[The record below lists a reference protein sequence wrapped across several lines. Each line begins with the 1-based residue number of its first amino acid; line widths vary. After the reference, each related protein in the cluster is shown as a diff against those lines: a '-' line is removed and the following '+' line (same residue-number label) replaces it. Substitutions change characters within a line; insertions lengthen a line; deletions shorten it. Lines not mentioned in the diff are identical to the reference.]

1 MTYKWIGAILVV
13 AGCGGFGFS
22 LASAHRREIQLLRH
36 LNICVQYMQCELKY
50 RLTPLPDLC
59 RQAGR
64 ECGGVMKAVF
74 GDLSRELERQ
84 ISPDVSGCMATAV
97 RNHRDQ
103 LPGSVRKLLFRLGKS
118 LGRFDLPGQ
127 LRGLESVSAA
137 CMEELAVLNQNRDIR
152 FRNYQTLGLCAGIA
166 LVILFL

>member
-50 RLTPLPDLC
+50 RLTPLQDLC

-64 ECGGVMKAVF
+64 E
-74 GDLSRELERQ
+74 
-84 ISPDVSGCMATAV
+84 
-97 RNHRDQ
+97 
-103 LPGSVRKLLFRLGKS
+103 
-118 LGRFDLPGQ
+118 
-127 LRGLESVSAA
+127 
-137 CMEELAVLNQNRDIR
+137 
-152 FRNYQTLGLCAGIA
+152 
-166 LVILFL
+166 

>member
-1 MTYKWIGAILVV
+1 MIYKWIGAIFVV

-36 LNICVQYMQCELKY
+36 LNMAIQYMQCELKY
-50 RLTPLPDLC
+50 RLTPLPELC
-59 RQAGR
+59 KQAGR
-64 ECGGVMKAVF
+64 EGGGILKVLF
-74 GDLSRELERQ
+74 SELSRELDRQ
-84 ISPDVSGCMATAV
+84 VSPDVSSCMNAV
-97 RNHRDQ
+97 VRAHRDQ
-103 LPGSVRKLLFRLGKS
+103 LPPSVRKLLLRLGKS

-127 LRGLESVSAA
+127 LQGLQSVGAA
-137 CMEELAVLNQNRDIR
+137 CQEELTVLSQNRDIR